1 MSRVT
6 PSPDLVA
13 PRRRVP
19 TQARSRARVAL
30 ILDAA
35 SRVVVER
42 GVDEL
47 TTTAVAQEA
56 GIPVASIYQYFPDRD
71 AVLLAIVERDTEEMD
86 GQIRLDLAAHQ
97 PASVA
102 ELIETVMGSF
112 LAVYARRPAFMRIWL
127 RGRTNAAVHEH
138 CMQHNRSIAAELFP
152 YATAVGVIAPETPE
166 RVGEFVVEMGDRMFQ
181 LAFES
186 DPDGDPFLIAEGR
199 RLLTRYLEPYA
210 ARRADR

>member
-1 MSRVT
+1 MSAVT
-6 PSPDLVA
+6 PSSEVAA

-19 TQARSRARVAL
+19 SQARSRARVEL

-47 TTTAVAQEA
+47 TTTTVAQAA

-71 AVLLAIVERDTEEMD
+71 AVLLAVVERDTAEMD
-86 GQIRLDLAAHQ
+86 GQIRLDLGARQ

-102 ELIETVMGSF
+102 ELVETVTGSF

-138 CMQHNRSIAAELFP
+138 CMQHNRRIAAELFP
-152 YATAVGVIAPETPE
+152 YAREIGVIAPETPA

-186 DPDGDPFLIAEGR
+186 DLAGDPFLIAEGKV
-199 RLLTRYLEPYA
+199 LLTRYLERYA
-210 ARRADR
+210 AG